1 MASGRTTEIAMTKKE
16 LANIAGYSYRQL
28 YNIDKELPEGR
39 KLFIVSA
46 TDDKRYDLSLFVQRW
61 VEYNINRDADI
72 TSLEDAKT
80 AHEIIKTR
88 KTELEVAHMEG
99 SLVDVNEIRM
109 LWSNIAATVMQNMI
123 RLPSKIAPQLLS
135 IDNLQVIQTVIDR
148 EIRAVLDG
156 IANTPLP
163 EIVRTETADET
174 GDDA

>member
-1 MASGRTTEIAMTKKE
+1 MASMKTIEIAMTKKE

-39 KLFIVSA
+39 KLFIISES
-46 TDDKRYDLSLFVQRW
+46 DEKKFDLSLFVQRW

-72 TSLEDAKT
+72 TNLEEAKT

-99 SLVDVNEIRM
+99 SLVDVNEIRL
-109 LWSNIAATVMQNMI
+109 LWANIAATVMQNMI

-135 IDNLQVIQTVIDR
+135 IDNLQVIQTVIDK
-148 EIRAVLDG
+148 EIRDVLND
-156 IANTPLP
+156 IADTPLP
-163 EIVRTETADET
+163 EITRTIDTA
-174 GDDA
+174 GDDD